1 MAEKLRVG
9 VIGSTGRGDY
19 GHGLDTVWSEIER
32 AEVVA
37 VADENEAGRAKAQAV
52 TGAKQTFADYR
63 EMLSKERLDLVAV
76 GPRWLD
82 QHLEM
87 VLAAAAHGCHVYME
101 KPFCRDL
108 TEADQMVNAMEMRH
122 LKLAISHQSRWSPPL
137 EVARQE
143 IRNGLIGRVLEIR
156 ARGKEDARRG
166 GGEDLWVLGSHV
178 LDLMRVFG
186 GDPTSCHASVFQN
199 GRPATRADVAPGN
212 EGIGPLAGDAI
223 QATYVLPGG
232 ITGYFASHRV
242 AGGSPSRF
250 GVQVFGTEG
259 VLEYL
264 TGHPG
269 ECWVLQDRAWSPGRS
284 GKNWVRVSSAGVGHE
299 EPLPKTGLHGGNVLA
314 VNDLLDCIADPDRQ
328 PRCSMY
334 DARWTVEMIAG
345 VFESHRLQ
353 QSVSLPLKSRANPL
367 SLL

>member
-9 VIGSTGRGDY
+9 VIGSTGKGDY
-19 GHGLDTVWSEIER
+19 GHGLDAVWAEIER

-37 VADENEAGRAKAQAV
+37 VADDNEAGRVKAQAA
-52 TGAKQTFADYR
+52 TGAKTAFADYR
-63 EMLSKERLDLVAV
+63 EMLRKEPLDLVAV

-87 VLAAAAHGCHVYME
+87 VLAAAEHGCHVYME

-108 TEADQMVNAMEMRH
+108 TEADQMVSAMEMRH

-137 EVARQE
+137 EVARRE

-178 LDLMRVFG
+178 LDLMRAFS
-186 GDPTSCHASVFQN
+186 GDPVSCQATVFQN
-199 GRPATRADVAPGN
+199 GRPVTRKDVAPGN

-232 ITGYFASHRV
+232 ITGYFSSHRG

-250 GVQVFGTEG
+250 GVQIFGTEG

-269 ECWVLQDRAWSPGRS
+269 ECWVLQDPAWSPGRS
-284 GKNWVRVSSAGVGHE
+284 GKNWIRVSSAGVGQE

-345 VFESHRLQ
+345 VFDSHRQ
-353 QSVSLPLKSRANPL
+353 QQAVSLPLKSRVNPL